1 MKQILEFQT
10 EVIWNFFT
18 FKVPM
23 IDERKSDCDTNI
35 LAFEWKVPTYLEDFR
50 EPNFAYLLIY

>member
-1 MKQILEFQT
+1 
-10 EVIWNFFT
+10 
-18 FKVPM
+18 M

-50 EPNFAYLLIY
+50 EPNFAYLLIYWRWNSVKT